1 MFLLSLHHL
10 TALDTNASE
19 LVRIAS
25 AMGCRNVSLFTYM
38 PAAYRERYPMV
49 EAGEAETLAEL
60 MVQSG
65 VACHSL
71 EVFPLTAE
79 PDWSG
84 MREGLD
90 IGQALGA
97 RFATVHSHL
106 EDHREA
112 AGQFARLAD
121 MAAERGISLALEF
134 NPFSQCDSL
143 ARALELLE
151 QAECMGVS
159 GGIVLDTL
167 HAARSGAGINQL
179 ASAADMVS
187 YVQLSDGPRAVER
200 DERWKEAIGHRL
212 YPAEGE
218 LPLAEMLGVLPQDL
232 PLDVEVPRRAG
243 VSVSASP
250 EDRCRAALE
259 ATRRFLDG
267 AGFRY
272 SG

>member
-1 MFLLSLHHL
+1 MFMLSLHHL
-10 TALDTNASE
+10 TALDAKASE

-38 PAAYRERYPMV
+38 PAAHRGRYPMV
-49 EAGEAETLAEL
+49 EVGEAESLAEL

-71 EVFPLTAE
+71 EVFPLIAD

-84 MREGLD
+84 MSEGLD
-90 IGQALGA
+90 IGRTLGA

-106 EDHREA
+106 ENHYEA
-112 AGQFARLAD
+112 AGQFARLAA

-143 ARALELLE
+143 ARALALLE
-151 QAECMGVS
+151 QAECIGAPA
-159 GGIVLDTL
+159 GIVLDTL
-167 HAARSGAGINQL
+167 HAARSGTDINEI
-179 ASAADMVS
+179 ASAAGMVS

-218 LPLAEMLGVLPQDL
+218 LPLAEMLGVLPPDL
-232 PLDVEVPRRAG
+232 PLDVEVPRRSG
-243 VSVSASP
+243 VSASASP

-267 AGFRY
+267 AGFGY
-272 SG
+272 TG